1 MGINIKTVSGKP
13 FPAGQYVGIVTDTT
27 DSMFTGRVSV
37 RFGEFGSLIGSEVD
51 HMCLLCTPYGGYT
64 SIDAGTV
71 TDDETAYGED
81 GTSESGTPKS
91 YGMWPQ
97 PPTVGTSVLVAFV
110 ELIDQ
115 GIIVGSLISR
125 NRNHMMGGRAS
136 AESHDGTIQ
145 PVGEKN
151 PTDTGDEV
159 KKPVDPTAK
168 EWLKEQGLQ
177 DDYSRGHSLSSA
189 RRESPSHVFGLTT
202 LNGHVFTMDDGDE
215 NGDSTNVRMRSR
227 GGAQILLDDTNKFV
241 YITNHN
247 GNAWIEM
254 DEAGNIDVDSKKSVN
269 IRSEEDLN
277 FHADGNINMEAKKNI
292 NMKSGTDVIVQ
303 ALNDIHNKAGGNRI
317 TTTSGKVYMNS
328 SVSALA
334 PTVNKLTPNETVKES
349 VSARVPEHHPWKG
362 ASKIQ
367 ETIKPAKGK
376 T

>member
-1 MGINIKTVSGKP
+1 MGINIKTVSGKA

-71 TDDETAYGED
+71 TDDEKAYGED

-136 AESHDGTIQ
+136 AESHDGDIQ

-159 KKPVDPTAK
+159 KKPVDPIAK
-168 EWLKEQGLQ
+168 AWLKEQGLQ
-177 DDYSRGHSLSSA
+177 DDYARGHSLSSA

-215 NGDSTNVRMRSR
+215 NGDSKNIRLRTRQ
-227 GGAQILLDDTNKFV
+227 GAQILLDDTNKFV

-247 GNAWIEM
+247 GTAWIEM
-254 DEAGNIDVDSKKSVN
+254 DEAGNIDVYSKKSVN
-269 IRSEEDLN
+269 IHSEEDLN
-277 FHADGNINMEAKKNI
+277 FHADGNINMEAKKKI

-303 ALNDIHNKAGGNRI
+303 ALNDIHNKAGGNRV

-334 PTVNKLTPNETVKES
+334 PTVNKLTQNETVKES

>member
-1 MGINIKTVSGKP
+1 MGINIKTVRGKT
-13 FPAGQYVGIVTDTT
+13 FPAGQYIGIVTDTT

-71 TDDETAYGED
+71 TDDEKAYGED

-151 PTDTGDEV
+151 PTDIGDEV

-168 EWLKEQGLQ
+168 AWLEDQGLQ

-254 DEAGNIDVDSKKSVN
+254 DEAGNIDVYSKKSVN
-269 IRSEEDLN
+269 IHSEEDLN

-303 ALNDIHNKAGGNRI
+303 ALKDIHNKAGGNRVD
-317 TTTSGKVYMNS
+317 TAGMVYMNS

-334 PTVNKLTPNETVKES
+334 PKVNKLDNNETVTES

-367 ETIKPAKGK
+367 EVIKPAKGK

>member
-1 MGINIKTVSGKP
+1 MGINIKKINTKELKS
-13 FPAGQYVGIVTDTT
+13 GQYIGIVTDNA
-27 DSMFTGRVSV
+27 DSMYTGRISV
-37 RFGEFGSLIGSEVD
+37 RFGEFGSLKDSEVD
-51 HMCLLCTPYGGYT
+51 HICLLCTPYGGIT
-64 SIDAGTV
+64 STS
-71 TDDETAYGED
+71 TDDVTSEETEYGND
-81 GTSESGTPKS
+81 GTSENGTPKS
-91 YGMWPQ
+91 YGMWTQ
-97 PPTVGTSVLVAFV
+97 PPAVGTSVLVVFV
-110 ELIDQ
+110 ELLDQ
-115 GIIVGSLISR
+115 GIVVGSLMSR

-151 PTDTGDEV
+151 PTDTGDEI
-159 KKPVDPTAK
+159 KKPVDPIAK
-168 EWLKEQGLQ
+168 SWLKEQGLQ

-241 YITNHN
+241 FITNHN

-254 DEAGNIDVDSKKSVN
+254 DEAGNIDVYSKKSVN
-269 IRSEEDLN
+269 IHSEEDLN

-303 ALNDIHNKAGGNRI
+303 ALKDIHNKAGGNRVD
-317 TTTSGKVYMNS
+317 TAGMVYMNS

-334 PTVNKLTPNETVKES
+334 PKVNKLDNNETVTES

-367 ETIKPAKGK
+367 EVIKPAKGK